1 MLAQFGQEAEGISS
15 RIPGIE
21 KPPSKVATAA
31 PPTKKDWYGSNASRS
46 RDATPEGNPT
56 ESTGTPGAALERVRQ
71 SPSKEGTPGTT
82 PGTSPG
88 TTPSSTPLTTPLS
101 TPLSTPGGTLERHW
115 PTKDGT
121 TEDPSPARKSD
132 EARRAAAVRRASRTR
147 SFKLEIAATMAKTE
161 EEITRAERRASESA
175 VVGRRDAASATGLTE
190 KDSPTPSVAAES
202 PRTTSP
208 APSDSSPPAR
218 ERSQMSFSPI
228 GARLRSQ
235 RTSQSLESPEDFPA
249 REQAW
254 QELQETRA
262 DPTKP
267 GLPSLGTP
275 HSRRLEARPDGNPF
289 DILKLL
295 SGKGFEDLLCFK
307 DRRKAMPKSPL
318 QRV

>member
-1 MLAQFGQEAEGISS
+1 MLAQFGQDAEGASS

-21 KPPSKVATAA
+21 NPPSKVATAA
-31 PPTKKDWYGSNASRS
+31 PPMMKDWYGSSASRS

-56 ESTGTPGAALERVRQ
+56 GTPGAALERVRQ
-71 SPSKEGTPGTT
+71 SRSKEGTPGTT

-88 TTPSSTPLTTPLS
+88 TTTLSTPLTTPLS

-121 TEDPSPARKSD
+121 TEDQSPARKSD
-132 EARRAAAVRRASRTR
+132 EARRAAAVRRASRTK
-147 SFKLEIAATMAKTE
+147 SFKLEIAVTMAKTE
-161 EEITRAERRASESA
+161 EEITRVERRASESA

-218 ERSQMSFSPI
+218 PAPMSFSPI

-267 GLPSLGTP
+267 ALPSLGTP
-275 HSRRLEARPDGNPF
+275 HSSRLEARPEGNPF
-289 DILKLL
+289 DFLKLL

>member
-1 MLAQFGQEAEGISS
+1 MFGQFGQEAEGVSS
-15 RIPGIE
+15 RLPGIE
-21 KPPSKVATAA
+21 KPPSNVATAA
-31 PPTKKDWYGSNASRS
+31 PPVMKDWYGSNASRS

-56 ESTGTPGAALERVRQ
+56 GPPGAALERVRQ
-71 SPSKEGTPGTT
+71 PRSKEGTPGTT

-88 TTPSSTPLTTPLS
+88 TTPLSTPLTTPLS

-132 EARRAAAVRRASRTR
+132 EARRTAAVRRASRTR

-161 EEITRAERRASESA
+161 EEITRAERRVSESA

-208 APSDSSPPAR
+208 AQSDSSPSAR
-218 ERSQMSFSPI
+218 HAPMSFSPI

-275 HSRRLEARPDGNPF
+275 HSSRLEARPEGNPF

-295 SGKGFEDLLCFK
+295 SGKGFEDLFCFK